1 MKKQSSELEKIVG
14 NEIADKGLISKTY
27 KQLMQQAQYQ
37 KNKQSN
43 LKMGRRPKQTFLWKR
58 HTAGQQTQEKKCS
71 TSLIIR
77 EMQTESTMRYYLT
90 LVKNSIIKKNLQKIN
105 VGEDV
110 GKRQTSFIVSGKVN
124 WYGHYGDHYE
134 DFFTN

>member
-43 LKMGRRPKQTFLWKR
+43 LKMGRRPKQTFL
-58 HTAGQQTQEKKCS
+58 
-71 TSLIIR
+71 
-77 EMQTESTMRYYLT
+77 
-90 LVKNSIIKKNLQKIN
+90 
-105 VGEDV
+105 
-110 GKRQTSFIVSGKVN
+110 
-124 WYGHYGDHYE
+124 
-134 DFFTN
+134 